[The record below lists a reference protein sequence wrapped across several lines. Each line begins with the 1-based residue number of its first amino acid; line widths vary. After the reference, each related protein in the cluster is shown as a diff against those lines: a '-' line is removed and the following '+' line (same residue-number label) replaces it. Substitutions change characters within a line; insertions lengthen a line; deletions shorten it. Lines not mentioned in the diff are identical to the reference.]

1 MEKVNSSEFGSKKKK
16 NRTNV
21 WYKHKK
27 AFTLIEL
34 LVVIAI
40 IAILAAMLLPAL
52 TRTRDKA
59 RQAVCMSN
67 MKQLSL
73 AVLMYAQD
81 NDEYAMPYYNGECWF
96 NILLRYK
103 YVNRP
108 APNIVK
114 EFPLYHCPLRKG
126 CYAPFSDIDGVQYFH
141 FVNYAYNG
149 RVAIG
154 TPFGTVKIGT
164 IKKPDATIMF
174 GDASPRTDW
183 PSSYLGYVRCIYCIW
198 EKDMYP
204 YKAGVC
210 DGIDGRHLGGAN
222 ISCWD
227 GHAEWVSRQDL
238 ISNFYLQA
246 DATY

>member
-1 MEKVNSSEFGSKKKK
+1 MKRKG
-16 NRTNV
+16 
-21 WYKHKK
+21 
-27 AFTLIEL
+27 FTLIEL
-34 LVVIAI
+34 LVVVAI

-52 TRTRDKA
+52 SKA
-59 RQAVCMSN
+59 RERARAATCIN
-67 MKQLSL
+67 NLKQLSL
-73 AVLMYAQD
+73 AVLMYVQD

-114 EFPLYHCPLRKG
+114 EFPLYHCPSRKG
-126 CYAPFSDIDGVQYFH
+126 CYGAYSDIDGNRYYH
-141 FVNYAYNG
+141 FVNYGYNG

-154 TPFGTVKIGT
+154 MPNALIKISK
-164 IKKPDATIMF
+164 IKKSDKTIMF
-174 GDASPRTDW
+174 GDASPRIDW
-183 PSSYLGYVRCIYCIW
+183 PSAWTGYVRTLYCIW

-210 DGIDGRHLGGAN
+210 DGIDGRHLGGGN

-227 GHAEWVSRQDL
+227 GHAQWVTRQDL